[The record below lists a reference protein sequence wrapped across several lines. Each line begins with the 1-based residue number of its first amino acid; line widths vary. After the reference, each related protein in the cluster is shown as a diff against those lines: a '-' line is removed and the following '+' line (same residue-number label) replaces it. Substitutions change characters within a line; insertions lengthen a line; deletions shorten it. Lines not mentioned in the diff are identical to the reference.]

1 MLRAGHFLLTLA
13 VICDKINMQIFEQHP
28 GVVGSASDGTYMIR
42 CREHV
47 IPAKL
52 ADTVAEKPQAGSHVQ
67 FAWNHNGVPTITKVF
82 RNLLEI

>member
-1 MLRAGHFLLTLA
+1 
-13 VICDKINMQIFEQHP
+13 
-28 GVVGSASDGTYMIR
+28 MIR
-42 CREHV
+42 CRELV

-52 ADTVAEKPQAGSHVQ
+52 ADTVAEKPKMGSDVQ